1 VKKAF
6 TPMKK
11 KATKGVMDGVPLT
24 QEGVC
29 QVDKSTLNKMEFVC
43 PVHRRVLSASGR
55 NSVDLLGSTVGV
67 CQVDE
72 TKRFRQVDGKMSDC

>member
-43 PVHRRVLSASGR
+43 HAHRRVSSA
-55 NSVDLLGSTVGV
+55 
-67 CQVDE
+67 
-72 TKRFRQVDGKMSDC
+72 